1 MFRIRLSESAMP
13 TGSKDP
19 DVLLAWLLDSM
30 GLVRRKSEGMSIDD
44 EQGALHR
51 LIRETLLSEPLKG
64 WDTKSL
70 GDVSGLSQTGMHHQL
85 VKLRESGLVA
95 AETEGRWHI
104 HVLRGGSISAAVDL
118 VSVQARAI
126 LDLRLSE
133 VAERVTESDDR
144 MVIPSEDGGGGF
156 QIEIA
161 EPGATMEGE
170 DRLDALMRDLG
181 LNGERGKHNDRL
193 ARQLF
198 EQISSSRR
206 AMTLLAL
213 ADKTG
218 DSRSRVQR
226 TVERMRAAGI
236 AERVTESDDRMVIP
250 SEDGRGGFQ
259 IEIAEPG
266 ATVEG
271 EDRLD
276 ALMRDLGLNGERGK
290 HNDRLARQL
299 FEEISS
305 SGRAT
310 TLLALADKTGDSR
323 SRVQRAVERMRAA
336 GIAERVPMLDRIA
349 QDVYAGLMR
358 QHDARGEEWL
368 MTRGGLGRL
377 DESVSKS
384 LIAGVRKKSLN
395 IEKVQDI
402 LAPVPLDA
410 QRVLLNT
417 LGGRMPYGI
426 RISGRDGAAVKER
439 VMRQADRTLRRL
451 RTVAQR
457 LDESLAS

>member
-30 GLVRRKSEGMSIDD
+30 GLVRRKAEGMSIDD

-51 LIRETLLSEPLKG
+51 LMRETLLSEPLKG

-104 HVLRGGSISAAVDL
+104 HVLRGGSMSSAVNL

-133 VAERVTESDDR
+133 VAERVTESDVR
-144 MVIPSEDGGGGF
+144 MVIPSEDG
-156 QIEIA
+156 
-161 EPGATMEGE
+161 
-170 DRLDALMRDLG
+170 D
-181 LNGERGKHNDRL
+181 
-193 ARQLF
+193 
-198 EQISSSRR
+198 
-206 AMTLLAL
+206 
-213 ADKTG
+213 
-218 DSRSRVQR
+218 
-226 TVERMRAAGI
+226 
-236 AERVTESDDRMVIP
+236 
-250 SEDGRGGFQ
+250 GGFQ

-276 ALMRDLGLNGERGK
+276 ALMRDLGLNGKRGK
-290 HNDRLARQL
+290 HSDRLARQL

-305 SGRAT
+305 SGQAT

-384 LIAGVRKKSLN
+384 LISGIRKKSRT

-402 LAPVPLDA
+402 LAPVPLDT

-426 RISGRDGAAVKER
+426 RISGKDGAAVKER